1 MGQNDASGEKTHQPT
16 QQRLRDA
23 RQQGQV
29 AHSQD
34 LTRSVV
40 LASAAVA
47 LLVFGHSAFAALRAL
62 AERAWRGAGSSSLD
76 IALQDIGA
84 ASALTLAVVGVPAVA
99 WLAVSGALSDFAQAG
114 PLWAM
119 QRIAPDFSRLNP
131 ADGLKRIF
139 SLNNLV
145 ETGKA
150 LLKTALLFGLFA
162 VLGRRWIG
170 ELLALPGI
178 GVAGV
183 ATAGQVFA
191 RLLLELLG
199 SAAALFVLLSF
210 GDLQWQRFQH
220 RRKLRMSTDEV
231 KRERKE
237 HDGDP
242 QLKGQRRQLQRRW
255 ASQDLIGAAR
265 RASALVINPTHIAV
279 ALEFDAAASEPPSLT
294 AKGHGAIARA
304 MREAARDAGVP
315 IVRNVALA
323 RALDRDVEI
332 DEAIP
337 EDLFDAVAEVL
348 VWAQQLRQ
356 QQAAGATA
364 NDNRP
369 PPDDEGLSS

>member
-1 MGQNDASGEKTHQPT
+1 MSKSNDSGEKTHQAT
-16 QQRLRDA
+16 QQKLRDA
-23 RQQGQV
+23 RKQGQV
-29 AHSQD
+29 AYSQD

-40 LASAAVA
+40 LAAAAVA
-47 LLVFGHSAFAALRAL
+47 LLVFGGSAFAALRAL
-62 AERAWRGAGSSSLD
+62 AERAWGVAGSQSLD
-76 IALQDIGA
+76 LALIDIGA

-99 WLAVSGALSDFAQAG
+99 WLAVSGAASDFAQAG
-114 PLWAM
+114 PLWAV
-119 QRIAPDFSRLNP
+119 QRIAPEVSRLNP

-145 ETGKA
+145 ETTKA
-150 LLKTALLFGLFA
+150 LLKTALLIGLFA
-162 VLGRRWIG
+162 LLGRRGLG
-170 ELLALPGI
+170 ELLALPSASLAA
-178 GVAGV
+178 V
-183 ATAGQVFA
+183 GQVFA

-210 GDLQWQRFQH
+210 GDLQWQRFEH
-220 RRKLRMSTDEV
+220 RRQLRMSTDEV
-231 KRERKE
+231 RRERKE

-255 ASQDLIGAAR
+255 AAQDLIGAAR

-279 ALEFDAAASEPPSLT
+279 ALEFDAAGTEPPSLT
-294 AKGHGAIARA
+294 AKGHGATARA

-323 RALDRDVEI
+323 RALDRDVDI

-356 QQAAGATA
+356 QHAADAMA
-364 NDNRP
+364 
-369 PPDDEGLSS
+369 DDDRAP

>member
-1 MGQNDASGEKTHQPT
+1 MSQNSDSGEKTHQPT

-23 RQQGQV
+23 RKQGQV

-40 LASAAVA
+40 LAAAAVA
-47 LLVFGHSAFAALRAL
+47 LLVFGSSAFAALRAL
-62 AERAWRGAGSSSLD
+62 AERAWALAGAPSLHV
-76 IALQDIGA
+76 ALQDIGA
-84 ASALTLAVVGVPAVA
+84 ASALTLAFVGAPAVA
-99 WLAVSGALSDFAQAG
+99 WLALSGALSDFAQAG
-114 PLWAM
+114 PLWAA

-145 ETGKA
+145 ETAKA
-150 LLKTALLFGLFA
+150 LFKTALLIGLFA
-162 VLGRRWIG
+162 LLGRRWLG
-170 ELLALPGI
+170 ELLALPG
-178 GVAGV
+178 AGV
-183 ATAGQVFA
+183 AAAGQLFA

-210 GDLQWQRFQH
+210 GDLQWQRFEH

-255 ASQDLIGAAR
+255 ATQDLIGAAR
-265 RASALVINPTHIAV
+265 RASALVVNPTHIAV
-279 ALEFDAAASEPPSLT
+279 ALEFDAAVASEPPSLT
-294 AKGHGAIARA
+294 AKGHGAIAHA
-304 MREAARDAGVP
+304 MRAAARDAGVP
-315 IVRNVALA
+315 IVRNVVLA
-323 RALDRDVEI
+323 RALDREVEI

-337 EDLFDAVAEVL
+337 ETLFDAVAEVL

-356 QQAAGATA
+356 QQAADATA
-364 NDNRP
+364 NANCP
-369 PPDDEGLSS
+369 PPEDKGLSS

>member
-1 MGQNDASGEKTHQPT
+1 MSRNDASGEKTHQPT

-47 LLVFGHSAFAALRAL
+47 LLFFGSSAFASLRAL
-62 AERAWRGAGSSSLD
+62 AERAWRVAAASSLD
-76 IALQDIGA
+76 VALQDIGA

-99 WLAVSGALSDFAQAG
+99 WLAVSGAASDFAQAG
-114 PLWAM
+114 PLWAT
-119 QRIAPDFSRLNP
+119 QRIAPDVSRLNP
-131 ADGLKRIF
+131 ADGLERIF

-170 ELLALPGI
+170 ELLALPG
-178 GVAGV
+178 ASV
-183 ATAGQVFA
+183 ATVGQVFA
-191 RLLLELLG
+191 RLLLELLA

-210 GDLQWQRFQH
+210 ADLQWQRFEH

-242 QLKGQRRQLQRRW
+242 QIKGQRRQLQRRW
-255 ASQDLIGAAR
+255 ATQDLIDAAR
-265 RASALVINPTHIAV
+265 RASALVVNPTHIAV
-279 ALEFDAAASEPPSLT
+279 ALEFDIAGGEPPNLT
-294 AKGHGAIARA
+294 AKGHGETARA
-304 MREAARDAGVP
+304 MRAAARDAGVP

-323 RALDRDVEI
+323 RALDRQVEI

-356 QQAAGATA
+356 QQAAQAAADT
-364 NDNRP
+364 DRSP
-369 PPDDEGLSS
+369 